1 MAAAQT
7 TTNWWDLGTHWDAA
21 RAPRQ
26 IYPQATV
33 PAATLLSAPNG
44 DRCFVS
50 QAGELYEVP
59 DAAPLLPLLPLTIRT
74 DAQTLRARGPL
85 SVEDVN
91 APQGWARW
99 VAGREE
105 DDWLA
110 PRSVIQHD
118 GIATITFDFYLPA
131 SEASPGPKA
140 LRVVDGDGVLAD
152 VTVARDGITRAKV
165 DIPAG
170 RRYGFIEITCAPEP
184 RLEGGDARQLGV
196 VLAGIDVEEAAD
208 AQSGRAARNDKLL
221 ARYHAGT
228 SAYEPQARGGAK
240 RAAVVCWDLG
250 HNPAGRAYVLYRLLE
265 KGWDVEL
272 VGPRWKQFGGALW
285 GPVRSLGLNVRSFP
299 CATFSDFYPQA
310 FALAKAERYDLVYV
324 CKPRLPGLLLGAMMA
339 EEGDCPLI
347 LDIDDNELS
356 FFEGTDPAGAVD
368 PAALRNVSDVNLQAV
383 LAEPFGATATR
394 LAYAAINGADAI
406 TVSNPALQGLHGG
419 TIIRHARPSV
429 DVGALDSARTKSRAA
444 LGIADDDFAVF
455 FVGTIR
461 RHKGVLALAQALD
474 AAGPESGISLHLFA
488 GQVDARQRERI
499 DACMGARII
508 WHDGVDLGNLQQVM
522 AGADAVV
529 LLQDEG
535 SEIAQYQIPAKISD
549 ALSVGVPVLA
559 TPVPPLLDLIERGAV
574 IKTSVVTV
582 VEQLRELARMR
593 SDARTALLLA
603 TFAEDFSEDANR
615 TRLDGVLDS
624 LPNAHPSAVMA
635 DLRSLGEQLYR
646 ACLPSPKSVTT
657 GGGKEGID
665 IVWFWKQ
672 NDCGLYGRR
681 ADLLPRYLLRTGKVR
696 KILRFDLRM
705 SAAKLHRQSHLSDD
719 LAAQHFK
726 VQQATV
732 ASHFHA
738 NDAGGLRCRTYIYD
752 GAASEPDMAAYVSF
766 IQRQMAD
773 FGIVPGNATA
783 WVCPVVPGF
792 AELQQALGFRQ
803 VVVDLVD
810 DQRTFSVPD
819 EIKTRWDENYK
830 TTLPLADHVIANCA
844 PLAQAFHP
852 LVRGDIH
859 IVPNGAD
866 MAQVLTRPAEG
877 APLLAGIEAPIA
889 GYVGNL
895 RDRIDWP
902 LVHRM
907 ATRFPSIAFVFI
919 GAGLPDDV
927 RKSFASMPNVHFP
940 GVVPYSGLGVYLD
953 HFTVGIMPHV
963 HDEMTRVMHPLKLYS
978 YLAHDLPVI
987 CSDVDNIEES
997 ILPAVCVAANDDE
1010 FADALIRYGI
1020 EREPMPQ
1027 LSAEAMAAMSWD
1039 ERAQRVLAIINN

>member
-1 MAAAQT
+1 M
-7 TTNWWDLGTHWDAA
+7 
-21 RAPRQ
+21 
-26 IYPQATV
+26 
-33 PAATLLSAPNG
+33 
-44 DRCFVS
+44 
-50 QAGELYEVP
+50 
-59 DAAPLLPLLPLTIRT
+59 
-74 DAQTLRARGPL
+74 
-85 SVEDVN
+85 
-91 APQGWARW
+91 
-99 VAGREE
+99 
-105 DDWLA
+105 
-110 PRSVIQHD
+110 
-118 GIATITFDFYLPA
+118 
-131 SEASPGPKA
+131 
-140 LRVVDGDGVLAD
+140 
-152 VTVARDGITRAKV
+152 
-165 DIPAG
+165 
-170 RRYGFIEITCAPEP
+170 
-184 RLEGGDARQLGV
+184 
-196 VLAGIDVEEAAD
+196 
-208 AQSGRAARNDKLL
+208 
-221 ARYHAGT
+221 
-228 SAYEPQARGGAK
+228 
-240 RAAVVCWDLG
+240 
-250 HNPAGRAYVLYRLLE
+250 LYRLLE
-265 KGWDVEL
+265 EGWDVEL
-272 VGPRWKQFGGALW
+272 VGSRWEQFGGALW
-285 GPVRSLGLNVRSFP
+285 GPIRSLGLKVRSFP
-299 CATFSDFYPQA
+299 CATYADFYPQA

-356 FFEGTDPAGAVD
+356 FFEGIDPAGAVD
-368 PAALRNVSDVNLQAV
+368 PVALRNVSNVNLQAV
-383 LAEPFGATATR
+383 LAEPFGAAATK
-394 LAYAAINGADAI
+394 LAYAAIKGADAV
-406 TVSNPALQGLHGG
+406 TVSNPALQALHGG

-429 DVGALDSARTKSRAA
+429 DVGGLDDARTKSRAT
-444 LGIADDDFAVF
+444 LGIAHDDFAVF

-474 AAGPESGISLHLFA
+474 AAGPDRGISLHLFA

-499 DACMGARII
+499 DACMGARIT
-508 WHDGVDLGNLQQVM
+508 WHDGVDLGNLQEVM

-574 IKTSVVTV
+574 IKTSAANVVA
-582 VEQLRELARMR
+582 QLQELAGKRT
-593 SDARTALLLA
+593 DARAPLLA
-603 TFAEDFSEDANR
+603 AFGEEFSEDANR
-615 TRLDGVLDS
+615 TRLDGVI
-624 LPNAHPSAVMA
+624 SALRETRPAAVLA
-635 DLRSLGEQLYR
+635 DLCLLGEQLYR
-646 ACLPSPKSVTT
+646 TCVSPAKAGAAQV
-657 GGGKEGID
+657 GEGGID

-696 KILRFDLRM
+696 KILRFDLPM
-705 SAAKLHRQSHLSDD
+705 SAAKLHRQSQLSDD
-719 LAAQHFK
+719 LSAQHFK
-726 VQQATV
+726 VQQTTV
-732 ASHFHA
+732 ASDLHA
-738 NDAGGLRCRTYIYD
+738 NDEAGLRCRTYIYD
-752 GAASEPDMAAYVSF
+752 GAASEPDMAAYISF
-766 IQRQMAD
+766 IQREMAD

-830 TTLPLADHVIANCA
+830 ITLPLADHVIANCA

-866 MAQVLTRPAEG
+866 TAQVLARPAEG
-877 APLLAGIEAPIA
+877 ALLLAGIDAPIA

-907 ATRFPSIAFVFI
+907 AVRFPSIAFVFI

-927 RKSFASMPNVHFP
+927 RESFASMPNVHFP
-940 GVVPYSGLGVYLD
+940 GVVPYSGLGVYLEE
-953 HFTVGIMPHV
+953 FTVGIMPHV

-978 YLAHDLPVI
+978 YLAHGLPVI

-997 ILPAVCVAANDDE
+997 IMPAVCVATNDDE
-1010 FADALIRYGI
+1010 FADSLTRYAI
-1020 EREPMPQ
+1020 DRKPMPP
-1027 LSAEAMAAMSWD
+1027 LSAQTVAAMSWD
-1039 ERAQRVLAIINN
+1039 ERAQRVLGIINK